1 MYLKTCFSCKYPCI
15 VYTHAM
21 SAANHKIKASWNRN
35 AKYMFMQA
43 REGPENACSAV
54 CTHTQQCMYAIQ
66 STFTVCFYC
75 MLNKHEIFQ

>member
-15 VYTHAM
+15 VYTHPM

-54 CTHTQQCMYAIQ
+54 CTHT
-66 STFTVCFYC
+66 TVYVCYT
-75 MLNKHEIFQ
+75 KHFHCLLLLYVEQT